1 MITLTSGPL
10 LFSIV
15 SGGIGGQFVSQIK
28 VRVMKITPLAIPEVL
43 LITPARHGDERGW
56 FSETFRQSA
65 LEEAGFGAAFV
76 QDNHVRSTTRGI
88 QRGLHY
94 QKPPHAQ
101 DKLLRCVVGA
111 IFDVAV
117 DIRKGS
123 PTYGQWVGAELSAE
137 NRQQLLVPKGFAHGY
152 VTLTDAC
159 EVLYKVTDYY
169 APQAE
174 GAVRWSDPT
183 VGIDWPIPVAEI
195 TANDRDNAAPLL
207 AQIDSPFTY

>member
-1 MITLTSGPL
+1 
-10 LFSIV
+10 
-15 SGGIGGQFVSQIK
+15 
-28 VRVMKITPLAIPEVL
+28 MKITPMAIPEVL

-65 LEEAGFGAAFV
+65 LEEAGFGGGAFV
-76 QDNHVRSTTRGI
+76 QDNHVRSTKRGI
-88 QRGLHY
+88 LRGLHF

-101 DKLLRCVVGA
+101 DKLLRCVRGA

-123 PTYGQWVGAELSAE
+123 PTFGQWVGAELSAG
-137 NRQQLLVPKGFAHGY
+137 NSQQLLVPKGFAHAY
-152 VTLTDAC
+152 CTLTEEC

-174 GAVRWSDPT
+174 GALRWNDPT
-183 VGIDWPIPVAEI
+183 VGVDWTIPADAI
-195 TANDRDNAAPLL
+195 STNDRDAAAPLL
-207 AQIDSPFTY
+207 ADLDTPFVHHGAAA

>member
-1 MITLTSGPL
+1 
-10 LFSIV
+10 
-15 SGGIGGQFVSQIK
+15 
-28 VRVMKITPLAIPEVL
+28 MKITPLAIPEVL

-65 LEEAGFGAAFV
+65 LEEAGFKAAFV

-123 PTYGQWVGAELSAE
+123 PTYGRWVGAELSAE

-169 APQAE
+169 APRAE
-174 GAVRWSDPT
+174 GGVRWSDPAI
-183 VGIDWPIPVAEI
+183 GIDWPIPVLEI

-207 AQIDSPFTY
+207 AEVDSPFVYEG

>member
-1 MITLTSGPL
+1 
-10 LFSIV
+10 
-15 SGGIGGQFVSQIK
+15 
-28 VRVMKITPLAIPEVL
+28 
-43 LITPARHGDERGW
+43 
-56 FSETFRQSA
+56 
-65 LEEAGFGAAFV
+65 
-76 QDNHVRSTTRGI
+76 
-88 QRGLHY
+88 
-94 QKPPHAQ
+94 
-101 DKLLRCVVGA
+101 LRCVVGS

-169 APQAE
+169 APAAE
-174 GAVRWSDPT
+174 GAVRWSDPAI
-183 VGIDWPIPVAEI
+183 GIDWPLPVAEI

-207 AQIDSPFTY
+207 AEIETPFEY

>member
-1 MITLTSGPL
+1 LS
-10 LFSIV
+10 SII
-15 SGGIGGQFVSQIK
+15 SGGIGGRFVSQGK
-28 VRVMKITPLAIPEVL
+28 SRVMKITPLAIPEVL

-65 LEEAGFGAAFV
+65 LEETGFTATFV

-159 EVLYKVTDYY
+159 EVLYKVTGYY
-169 APQAE
+169 TPAAE
-174 GAVRWSDPT
+174 GALRWSDPAID
-183 VGIDWPIPVAEI
+183 IDWPIPVSEI

-207 AQIDSPFTY
+207 ANIETPFIHEA

>member
-1 MITLTSGPL
+1 
-10 LFSIV
+10 
-15 SGGIGGQFVSQIK
+15 
-28 VRVMKITPLAIPEVL
+28 MKITPLAIPEVL

-65 LEEAGFGAAFV
+65 LEEAGFKAAFV

-123 PTYGQWVGAELSAE
+123 PMFGRHIAIELSGE
-137 NRQQLLVPKGFAHGY
+137 NKLQLYIPRGFAHGFI
-152 VTLTDAC
+152 
-159 EVLYKVTDYY
+159 VLSETAEFFYKCDNFYD
-169 APQAE
+169 PSAE
-174 GAVRWSDPT
+174 SGVSFDDPFL
-183 VGIDWPIPVAEI
+183 GIDWKVSRDKMIISEKD
-195 TANDRDNAAPLL
+195 TQWKNLNDTDTTC
-207 AQIDSPFTY
+207 IYEK